1 MTTTIYI
8 VKSSIISEVQSEI
21 VICRREVENRRTG
34 CDWLSFVPV
43 GIAAINAITGTE
55 LPKTDI

>member
-1 MTTTIYI
+1 
-8 VKSSIISEVQSEI
+8 